1 MQSISHW
8 MLALF
13 ASLAL
18 MVSNGMT
25 LSGLS
30 VYDSAF
36 IEEFGWS
43 MGAIKFRDMVTL
55 VLTGLSAPFAGVL
68 IDRYGVRRCML
79 TGWVILSVGYL
90 CYSRMTT
97 LFQMYAIHASFALV
111 LVTCGLNAA
120 VILVSSW
127 FLRFRGTA
135 IGIALVGTSLG
146 GALFPQYGTAMIAA
160 VGWRAAF
167 LWASLIP
174 AVLFVITLLWVRD
187 HPSARG
193 LTVLGEGEERGT
205 GPANFAAGG
214 MTFSEAVVTR
224 TFWAFALFA
233 MATFYTVLGVQS
245 HLYKYLRDSGF
256 DAQLATNAISLF
268 FLSALAGKFIF
279 GILGDLIDGL
289 KVLYTNVVV
298 MLAGAILLARMN
310 PDHVWMAVT
319 AFGLGWGGAYT
330 LLQLSVINAFG
341 IRDAG
346 KILGTITILDA
357 IGGGLGIWLTGLL
370 YDATGGYD
378 LPFAIFC
385 ALIVFA
391 LLCLTLIRQT
401 NPVAENT
408 PSTTA

>member
-1 MQSISHW
+1 MKFPAHW

-30 VYDSAF
+30 VYDLAF
-36 IEEFGWS
+36 IDEFGWS

-55 VLTGLSAPFAGVL
+55 ALTGLSAPFAGIL

-79 TGWVILSVGYL
+79 AGWVILGVGYL
-90 CYSRMTT
+90 GYSRMTT
-97 LFQMYAIHASFALV
+97 LPQMYAIHAGFALV

-127 FLRFRGTA
+127 FLRLRGTA

-146 GALFPQYGTAMIAA
+146 GALFPQYGTAMIEAL
-160 VGWRAAF
+160 GWRAAF
-167 LWASLIP
+167 SWASLIP
-174 AVLFVITLLWVRD
+174 AAMFVITLVWVRD

-193 LTVLGEGEERGT
+193 LPVLGEDEQQQA
-205 GPANFAAGG
+205 GPATLAAGG
-214 MTFSEAVVTR
+214 MGFSEALRTR

-233 MATFYTVLGVQS
+233 MATFYTVLGAQS
-245 HLYKYLRDSGF
+245 HLYKYMRDAGF
-256 DAQLATNAISLF
+256 DAQMATNAISLF
-268 FLSALAGKFIF
+268 FLSALAGKFVF
-279 GILGDLIDGL
+279 GILSDLVDGM
-289 KVLYTNVVV
+289 KVLYANVAV
-298 MLAGAILLARMN
+298 MLAGAILLARM
-310 PDHVWMAVT
+310 DSGQVWLAVT

-346 KILGTITILDA
+346 KILGTITVLDA
-357 IGGGLGIWLTGLL
+357 IGGGLGIWLTGLI
-370 YDATGGYD
+370 YDATGSYD
-378 LPFAIFC
+378 LPFVIFC
-385 ALIVFA
+385 GLIVFA
-391 LLCLTLIRQT
+391 LLCLTMIR
-401 NPVAENT
+401 PRLKEDR
-408 PSTTA
+408 

>member
-1 MQSISHW
+1 
-8 MLALF
+8 
-13 ASLAL
+13 
-18 MVSNGMT
+18 
-25 LSGLS
+25 
-30 VYDSAF
+30 
-36 IEEFGWS
+36 
-43 MGAIKFRDMVTL
+43 
-55 VLTGLSAPFAGVL
+55 
-68 IDRYGVRRCML
+68 
-79 TGWVILSVGYL
+79 
-90 CYSRMTT
+90 
-97 LFQMYAIHASFALV
+97 MYAIHASFALV
-111 LVTCGLNAA
+111 LVTCERNAA
-120 VILVSSW
+120 VIFVSSR
-127 FLRFRGTA
+127 FLRFRGIA

-289 KVLYTNVVV
+289 KVLYANVVV

-357 IGGGLGIWLTGLL
+357 IGGGLGIWLTGLM

-385 ALIVFA
+385 VLIVFA

-401 NPVAENT
+401 NGVAKNT